1 MLKPWRTLARQVV
14 LDMGRFLVVESHTVQ
29 LPDGR
34 VIEAWPWIITPDFVI
49 VVAVTRAQ
57 QFLCFRQVKYSV
69 GTTLAPVGGY
79 LEPGEE
85 PEAAARRELREETGY
100 EAEVWVSLGSYA
112 VDGNRGAG
120 TAHLFLAMGAHPVA
134 PAAPDDLEELEAVT
148 LTRAEV
154 ETALDE
160 GAFKVLPWATAMA
173 LALRHLDDA
182 PLARALT
189 PSSQR

>member
-1 MLKPWRTLARQVV
+1 MLKPWRTLARRVV
-14 LDMGRFLVVESHTVQ
+14 LDMGKFLVVESHTVQ

-34 VIEAWPWIITPDFVI
+34 VIEDWPWIITPDFVI

-57 QFLCFRQVKYSV
+57 RFLCFRQTKYSV
-69 GTTLAPVGGY
+69 GITLAPVGGY

-85 PEAAARRELREETGY
+85 PEAAARRELREEMGY
-100 EAEVWVSLGSYA
+100 EAEGWVSLGRYA

-120 TAHLFLAMGAHPVA
+120 TAHLFLATGAHPVA
-134 PAAPDDLEELEAVT
+134 PAAPDDLEELEPVT

-154 ETALDE
+154 EAALDE

-173 LALRHLDDA
+173 LALRHLDGA
-182 PLARALT
+182 PSARAS
-189 PSSQR
+189 PPPPQR